1 MTGSECWDVENPVF
15 SGDGILSQLVLRV
28 TSCALKIIY
37 EVDLNGK
44 V

>member
-28 TSCALKIIY
+28 ASCALNVIY